1 MKFFKDL
8 DREYLNN
15 LVKASVVGLH
25 LVTATFV
32 GLAVGYYLDK
42 WLGTKPW
49 LTMLFLLFGIAAGF
63 MNMYREVKGIH
74 QRDADKPRSEHKQNG
89 SSRRDRS
96 S

>member
-89 SSRRDRS
+89 SSRRD
-96 S
+96 

>member
-15 LVKASVVGLH
+15 LLKASVVGLH

-32 GLAVGYYLDK
+32 GLAIGYYLDK

-49 LTMLFLLFGIAAGF
+49 LTMVFLLFGIAAGF

-74 QRDADKPRSEHKQNG
+74 QGDADKSRSKHKQDG
-89 SSRRDRS
+89 PSRRD
-96 S
+96 